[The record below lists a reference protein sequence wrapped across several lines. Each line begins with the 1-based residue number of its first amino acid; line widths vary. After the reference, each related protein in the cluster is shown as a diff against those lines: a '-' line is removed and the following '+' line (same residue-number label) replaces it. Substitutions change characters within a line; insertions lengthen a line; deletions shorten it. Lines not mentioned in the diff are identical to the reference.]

1 MAKAKKMMGVA
12 KKMMHGGGKSM
23 GTMGKTK
30 NPLDKMDK
38 TGPNT
43 MHGAKGMKMGKIS
56 STTSNT
62 KY

>member
-1 MAKAKKMMGVA
+1 MAKKMSGMA
-12 KKMMHGGGKSM
+12 RKMMNPKGGKSM
-23 GTMGKTK
+23 GTGGRTK

-43 MHGAKGMKMGKIS
+43 MHGAKGMKMGEIS